1 MVKCLSKSQQH
12 HTLKNGGSTKQSQAS
27 CTEEES
33 ASPYLSFLVGNG
45 KLHGQV
51 VEQWC
56 EIQKSTM

>member
-1 MVKCLSKSQQH
+1 MVKCLSKSQQL
-12 HTLKNGGSTKQSQAS
+12 HTLKNGGSTKQWQAS

-51 VEQWC
+51 VEQ
-56 EIQKSTM
+56 